1 VPMNLLR
8 LEGDRIAG
16 SEVPAGRAAHWLGMR
31 PEAVT
36 LGGRVPATVRS
47 IEYLGADLIAHCAV
61 GSETLTV
68 RTEGQADLVAGSE
81 VRLDWPSSGT
91 HHFDADG
98 QRLA

>member
-1 VPMNLLR
+1 
-8 LEGDRIAG
+8 
-16 SEVPAGRAAHWLGMR
+16 MR

-68 RTEGQADLVAGSE
+68 RTTGQAELAAGSE
-81 VRLDWPSSGT
+81 VRLDWPT
-91 HHFDADG
+91 AVAHHFDADG
-98 QRLA
+98 RRLA